1 MPTAAVDQKIP
12 GLTLA
17 VAAIAADQVT
27 TAGLNPVVVVPHM
40 MAVEAVDPASK
51 GSDHSCYKT
60 AVNKGRALHNWDIRN
75 SAASTTSIT

>member
-17 VAAIAADQVT
+17 VAAIPVDQLT

-40 MAVEAVDPASK
+40 IVGEAVDPAST

-60 AVNKGRALHNWDIRN
+60 AVNKGQALRNWDIRN